1 MVAVVVVAEYTA
13 LAVAGSRL
21 VAVEQD
27 PTREHVA
34 QFRFAGEPETSP
46 LVVRAD
52 SSTKYFVD

>member
-1 MVAVVVVAEYTA
+1 MVAAVVVVVAEYTA

-34 QFRFAGEPETSP
+34 QFRFAGEP
-46 LVVRAD
+46 
-52 SSTKYFVD
+52 